1 MKMNKEIKK
10 IIITSSCIAIAIVF
24 AAVVHL
30 VGGQPLG
37 KMISPMHIPVFI
49 CGLILGWKYGLLA
62 GVLTPLVSYIFRGIP
77 PILPTGLGMC
87 LELGT
92 YGFIAGLLSE
102 KVKFSN
108 KSLLNIYLAL
118 IIGMLAGRL
127 VYGAYCTIYFP
138 LKSIP
143 WSFNIFLTSL
153 FVEPVI
159 GIIIQLYSIPFVVY
173 GIKKSGILNI
183 YN

>member
-1 MKMNKEIKK
+1 MNKEIKK

-92 YGFIAGLLSE
+92 YGFVAGLLSE

>member
-1 MKMNKEIKK
+1 MNMNKEIKK
-10 IIITSSCIAIAIVF
+10 IIIASSCIAVAIVF

-37 KMISPMHIPVFI
+37 KIISPMHIPVFI
-49 CGLILGWKYGLLA
+49 CGLILGWKYGLLV
-62 GVLTPLVSYIFRGIP
+62 GILTPLVSYMFRGIP

-92 YGFIAGLLSE
+92 YGFISGLISE
-102 KVKFSN
+102 KVRFSN

-118 IIGMLAGRL
+118 IIGMLLGKI
-127 VYGAYCTIYFP
+127 VYGLYCTIYFP
-138 LKSIP
+138 LNSIP
-143 WSFNIFLTSL
+143 WSFKLFITSL
-153 FVEPVI
+153 FVEPFI

-173 GIKKSGILNI
+173 GIKKSGILDI